1 MININCLTFLGI
13 LGSIF
18 DGIQRPLKVSIETVT
33 VTGHQSSF
41 MLSINKMWNLKLV
54 EKHVFHLN
62 GQYIFSNYFNELAIK
77 KKLKKGGRK
86 HDEKLFKDNTSC

>member
-1 MININCLTFLGI
+1 MININCLKFLGI

-41 MLSINKMWNLKLV
+41 STKEVWQK
-54 EKHVFHLN
+54 
-62 GQYIFSNYFNELAIK
+62 
-77 KKLKKGGRK
+77 
-86 HDEKLFKDNTSC
+86 TW